1 MSWRERNC
9 FNSINKSL
17 QVVQIITK
25 MVSEAVS
32 VRLWY
37 TGVFA
42 EQLCYNSCNNLLQA
56 ANRCSGTNDKG
67 KNHTNLLGSIKR
79 CYKIPTEMKMIEN
92 THKNLCGCPFQHCTG
107 KKHKRVPF
115 SFPHWA
121 NSKVRISTTRGFAFN
136 NSHLVQESKFQK
148 ADEKAAGRA
157 AASASPAQGAA
168 VRSQ

>member
-67 KNHTNLLGSIKR
+67 KNHTNLLNGFNK
-79 CYKIPTEMKMIEN
+79 EMLQDTYRKWLK